1 VPLDAFVL
9 ALTAA
14 VVHAGWNLLTA
25 RSPSSVATGAVALPL
40 GALACLPLALAAWDV
55 DGAVAPYAAASVAL
69 EVGYITLLG
78 TAYDRAPLTV
88 VYPAARGLA
97 VVLVLVVSV
106 GLLGV
111 SLPAGAVAGVLA
123 VAAGVVLVRGERG
136 RGIGLAVGVAAC
148 IAGYTLVDH
157 AALDHAAPLP
167 YLELKLGPTALIA
180 LAIGAARV
188 GRRRLAAAV
197 DVNALLVGLGV
208 FAAYGLVLAA
218 LARAPAAPVAA
229 VRESS
234 ILIAAAFAAA
244 TSSERVSPRR
254 WAGAAAVAAGV
265 AAIALA

>member
-25 RSPSSVATGAVALPL
+25 RSPSSVATSAVALPL
-40 GALACLPLALAAWDV
+40 GALACLPLAVAAWDV
-55 DGAVAPYAAASVAL
+55 DGAVAPYAVASVAL

-148 IAGYTLVDH
+148 IAGYTLVDN

-188 GRRRLAAAV
+188 GRRQLAAAV

-244 TSSERVSPRR
+244 TSSERVPLRR

>member
-25 RSPSSVATGAVALPL
+25 RSPSSVATSAVALPL
-40 GALACLPLALAAWDV
+40 GALACLPLAVAAWDV
-55 DGAVAPYAAASVAL
+55 DGAVAPYAVASVAL

-97 VVLVLVVSV
+97 VVLVLAVSV

-136 RGIGLAVGVAAC
+136 RGIGLAVGVAGC

-180 LAIGAARV
+180 LAIAAVRV
-188 GRRRLAAAV
+188 GRRQLAAAV

-244 TSSERVSPRR
+244 TSSERVPLRR

>member
-25 RSPSSVATGAVALPL
+25 RSPSSVATSAVALPL
-40 GALACLPLALAAWDV
+40 GALACLPLAVAAWDV
-55 DGAVAPYAAASVAL
+55 DGAVAPYAVASVAL

-97 VVLVLVVSV
+97 VVLVLAVSV

-244 TSSERVSPRR
+244 TSSERVPLRR

>member
-1 VPLDAFVL
+1 MPLDAFVL

-25 RSPSSVATGAVALPL
+25 RSPSSVATSAVALPL
-40 GALACLPLALAAWDV
+40 GALACLPLAVAAWDV
-55 DGAVAPYAAASVAL
+55 DGAVAPYAVASVAL

-97 VVLVLVVSV
+97 VVLVLAVRSAC
-106 GLLGV
+106 
-111 SLPAGAVAGVLA
+111 SASRSRPERSPACSRSRPAWCSS
-123 VAAGVVLVRGERG
+123 RGERG
-136 RGIGLAVGVAAC
+136 RGIGLAVGVAGC

-244 TSSERVSPRR
+244 TSSERVPLRR
-254 WAGAAAVAAGV
+254 WAGAAAVATGV

>member
-1 VPLDAFVL
+1 M
-9 ALTAA
+9 
-14 VVHAGWNLLTA
+14 
-25 RSPSSVATGAVALPL
+25 
-40 GALACLPLALAAWDV
+40 
-55 DGAVAPYAAASVAL
+55 
-69 EVGYITLLG
+69 
-78 TAYDRAPLTV
+78 
-88 VYPAARGLA
+88 
-97 VVLVLVVSV
+97 
-106 GLLGV
+106 
-111 SLPAGAVAGVLA
+111 LA

-136 RGIGLAVGVAAC
+136 RGIGLAVGVAGC

-244 TSSERVSPRR
+244 TSSERVPLRR

>member
-25 RSPSSVATGAVALPL
+25 RSPSSVATSAVALPL
-40 GALACLPLALAAWDV
+40 GALACLPLAVAAWDV
-55 DGAVAPYAAASVAL
+55 DGAVAPYAVASVAL

-97 VVLVLVVSV
+97 VVLVLAVSV

-180 LAIGAARV
+180 LAIAAVRV
-188 GRRRLAAAV
+188 GRRQLAAAV

-244 TSSERVSPRR
+244 TSSERVPLRR

>member
-25 RSPSSVATGAVALPL
+25 RSPSSVATSAVALPL
-40 GALACLPLALAAWDV
+40 GALACLPLAVAAWDV
-55 DGAVAPYAAASVAL
+55 DGAVAPYAVASVAL

-97 VVLVLVVSV
+97 VVLVLAVSV

-167 YLELKLGPTALIA
+167 YLELKLGPTALTA
-180 LAIGAARV
+180 LAIAAVRV
-188 GRRRLAAAV
+188 GRRQLAAAV

-244 TSSERVSPRR
+244 TSSERVPLRR

>member
-25 RSPSSVATGAVALPL
+25 RSPSSVATSAVALPL
-40 GALACLPLALAAWDV
+40 GALACLPLAVAAWDV
-55 DGAVAPYAAASVAL
+55 DGAVAPYAVASVAL

-97 VVLVLVVSV
+97 VVLVLAVSV

-136 RGIGLAVGVAAC
+136 RGIGLAVGVAGC

-180 LAIGAARV
+180 LAIAAARV
-188 GRRRLAAAV
+188 GRRQLAAAV

-244 TSSERVSPRR
+244 TSSERVPLRR